1 MRKTGSA
8 LTGPIAVAMLLAAA
22 GAMAAESYP
31 DRPLRLIVAFTP
43 GGSLDLTAR
52 LIAQR
57 LTDSLGQPVIV
68 DNRPGAGGLTG
79 SDMVAKATPDG
90 YTLLMAS
97 GSNAV
102 NVALYPKATHHFGR
116 DFSAITQA
124 VSNAYLL
131 TAVPTLPANSV
142 KELIALARAR
152 PGQLNYGSSGTGG
165 LPHLAGE
172 LFKSMTG
179 VTMTHVPYKGAAP
192 AIIDLIAGRVEIMFN
207 ALPLQL
213 PHVKSGKLKAL
224 AVTTL
229 RRAEVLPDVPT
240 AAESGVP
247 GYDLNGW
254 YGVVAPLRTSAAV
267 ATKLNLEIVRIL
279 ALPDVRE
286 KLKAEGSDPVGSSP
300 EQFAA
305 VIRADIDKWVR
316 LTRAANIKLE

>member
-1 MRKTGSA
+1 MQKTGSA
-8 LTGPIAVAMLLAAA
+8 LTRLSAVAMFLAAA
-22 GAMAAESYP
+22 GAMAADAYP

-57 LTDSLGQPVIV
+57 LTDSIGQPVIV

-102 NVALYPKATHHFGR
+102 NVALYPKASHHFGR
-116 DFSAITQA
+116 DFGAVTQA

-192 AIIDLIAGRVEIMFN
+192 AIVDLIAGRVEIMFN

-240 AAESGVP
+240 VDESGVP

-254 YGVVAPLRTSAAV
+254 YGVVAPVRTSAAV
-267 ATKLNLEIVRIL
+267 VAKLNLEIVRIL
-279 ALPDVRE
+279 ALPEVRE
-286 KLKAEGSDPVGSSP
+286 KLKAEGSDPVGSTP